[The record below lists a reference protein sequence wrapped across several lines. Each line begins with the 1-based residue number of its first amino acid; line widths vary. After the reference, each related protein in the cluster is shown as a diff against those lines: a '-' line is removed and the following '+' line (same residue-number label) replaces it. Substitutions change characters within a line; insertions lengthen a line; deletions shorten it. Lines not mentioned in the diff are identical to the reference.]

1 MDYLFPWMMV
11 TFMSILILE
20 CSFIISLPE
29 QNGGWD
35 IGDPAIG
42 DVVEMVVLK
51 RRGFISNQF

>member
-1 MDYLFPWMMV
+1 
-11 TFMSILILE
+11 MSILILE

-42 DVVEMVVLK
+42 DVVEMVALK